1 MILPLT
7 KGSLSLAL
15 LRTLLFCSIVLF
27 KLLIYAKETLSY
39 FLRLLKRPIFHISN
53 TVTRLILNI

>member
-15 LRTLLFCSIVLF
+15 LRALLFCSIVLF
-27 KLLIYAKETLSY
+27 ISVFSFTSQ
-39 FLRLLKRPIFHISN
+39 LRHE
-53 TVTRLILNI
+53 ILVSAMLEVQNNVV